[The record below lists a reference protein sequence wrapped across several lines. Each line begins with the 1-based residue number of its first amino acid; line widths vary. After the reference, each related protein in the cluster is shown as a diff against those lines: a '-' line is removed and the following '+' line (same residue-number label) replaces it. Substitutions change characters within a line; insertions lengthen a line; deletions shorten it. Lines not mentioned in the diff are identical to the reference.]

1 MVFGSRLALAA
12 WGRYLGRQ
20 MGISSK
26 EFAELQRRLESGAKA
41 GTPAAKVALPGTEVP
56 VVRMVLGI
64 DPSLR
69 GTGWGVVEVVGGRP
83 MGLAAGTI
91 RCPASWARSRC
102 LLRIHE
108 ELRDV
113 LGLHRAEVCAVE
125 GLFHAR
131 NLRTAIIMGEARG
144 AAMAAAAISG
154 LAVYEVAPSKVK
166 LAVAGH
172 GGARKIAVARMVQR
186 MLGLSELPEPDAAD
200 ALAIALTYIQEAG
213 RLSLNAPKR
222 V

>member
-1 MVFGSRLALAA
+1 
-12 WGRYLGRQ
+12 
-20 MGISSK
+20 MGISAK
-26 EFAELQRRLESGAKA
+26 EFAELQRRMQSGGGPKA
-41 GTPAAKVALPGTEVP
+41 GSAQRALPGEEVP

-69 GTGWGVVEVVGGRP
+69 GTGWGVVKVEGGRP
-83 MGLAAGTI
+83 YGLAHGTI

-108 ELRDV
+108 VFREV
-113 LGLHRAEVCAVE
+113 LAAHRAEVCAVE

-144 AAMAAAAISG
+144 AAMAAVAVSG

-186 MLGLSELPEPDAAD
+186 MLGLTDLPEPDAAD